1 MGFTNEKDEEK
12 NVTIR
17 CIVLFMLK
25 YLVIL
30 IQVKKFHY

>member
-12 NVTIR
+12 KFVIR

-25 YLVIL
+25 YLVI
-30 IQVKKFHY
+30 IIDVKKFHY